1 MNLPNALT
9 VLRMALI
16 PVFAG
21 LYLQDAQI
29 AALVVY
35 VAAALTDALDGY
47 LARRMNQVTAFGKLC
62 DPLADKLM
70 QLTMLFCLA
79 GSCLVP
85 WWLLAALLVREG
97 YQVAGALYLLRRRK
111 VVVSAK
117 LPGKI
122 ATCLLIGGI
131 LCVYPWHQLLWL
143 MEIGRVLLMGGL
155 AFAVISSICYT
166 VSAVRQVWQQEPHFQ
181 EK

>member
-9 VLRMALI
+9 VLRLALI

-21 LYLQDAQI
+21 LYLHDCQI
-29 AALVVY
+29 AALAVY
-35 VAAALTDALDGY
+35 VAAAFTDALDGY
-47 LARRMNQVTAFGKLC
+47 LARRMNQITAFGKLC

-79 GSCLVP
+79 GSRLVP

-97 YQVAGALYLLRRRK
+97 YQVAGAVYLLRRRK

-131 LCVYPWHQLLWL
+131 LCVYPWHRLPWL
-143 MEIGRVLLMGGL
+143 VDAGRALLMGGL
-155 AFAVISSICYT
+155 AFAMISSVCYT
-166 VSAVRQVWQQEPHFQ
+166 VSAVRQVRGQETNR
-181 EK
+181 